1 MPNYKDII
9 QKIKPGL
16 EKATAH
22 FKEELGAFRTGRA
35 TPALIEN
42 VEVECY
48 GTRTPLKQ
56 LAVITASDAR
66 SLSVQPWDKNSLKEI
81 EKAISSSRSG
91 LSVTLTGE
99 IIRVNI
105 PPLTEETRKE
115 LIRDLRQKQEESKGA
130 IRSLR
135 GQAWEEIQEAEKA
148 GQIREDDKFRG
159 KEELQKAIDEAN
171 KKLEDLAGAKEK
183 EIMTI

>member
-1 MPNYKDII
+1 MANYKDII

-16 EKATAH
+16 EKATGH

-56 LAVITASDAR
+56 LAVINAPEAR
-66 SLSVQPWDKNSLKEI
+66 SLSVQPWDKNSIKEI

-91 LSVTLTGE
+91 LSVVVTGE

-115 LIRDLRQKQEESKGA
+115 LVKNLHQKMEEA
-130 IRSLR
+130 RANIRSLR
-135 GQAWEEIQEAEKA
+135 EQAWKEIQEAEKA

-159 KEELQKAIDEAN
+159 KEELQKAIDDSN
-171 KKLEDLAGAKEK
+171 KK
-183 EIMTI
+183 